1 MDTNGVALRE
11 FQGGPPMTPLST
23 QVWDSDRI
31 LMEWAQKGL
40 KPAYAV
46 LFRRHASSIWRM
58 SYLIL
63 HSASAADDASQETFT
78 RGLSRIDTYRGEAHP
93 RTWFS
98 AIALNVCRHIL
109 RDRRSGVD
117 LADPQI
123 LDHGRPF
130 GHSTSRE
137 VLTTVVRREHHAA
150 LGEALKE
157 LTQPQREA
165 FVLHYIEEMPYE
177 NVSAIMGISP
187 GAARILVHRAKATL
201 RACLGPDSPLFVRP

>member
-1 MDTNGVALRE
+1 MRHGLDV
-11 FQGGPPMTPLST
+11 PPKD

-31 LMEWAQKGL
+31 LMEWAQKGHRA
-40 KPAYAV
+40 AYAV

-63 HSASAADDASQETFT
+63 HSAYAADDAAQETFT

-123 LDHGRPF
+123 LDHGRTF
-130 GHSTSRE
+130 SNGSSRE
-137 VLTTVVRREHHAA
+137 VVSQVVRREHTQA
-150 LGEALKE
+150 LSVALKH
-157 LTQPQREA
+157 LTTPQREA

-177 NVSAIMGISP
+177 QVSAIMGISS

-201 RACLGPDSPLFVRP
+201 RECLGPDSPLLVKA